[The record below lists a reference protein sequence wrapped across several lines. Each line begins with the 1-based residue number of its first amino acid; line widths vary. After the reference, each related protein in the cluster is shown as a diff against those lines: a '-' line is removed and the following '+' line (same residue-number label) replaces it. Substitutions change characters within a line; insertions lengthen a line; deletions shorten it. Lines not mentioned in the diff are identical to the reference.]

1 MTGYAIEIQ
10 DTFGAES
17 LPAARMTSAIAW
29 VLARHDAPPGAGL
42 TVVITDDEQVR
53 ALNAQYRGVD
63 AATDVLSFG
72 ADPLPEGLLA
82 EMAAQGESDGEAN
95 APEGPYLGD
104 LVVAYP
110 YTVRQAQEAG
120 HALDDELILLA
131 IHGTLHLLGH
141 DHDNPERQRAM
152 WMAQAEALA
161 AAGVDIEVPTFT
173 FEDEGDERA

>member
-29 VLARHDAPPGAGL
+29 VLARHGAPPGAGL
-42 TVVITDDEQVR
+42 TLVITDDEQVR
-53 ALNAQYRGVD
+53 SLNAQYRGVD

-72 ADPLPEGLLA
+72 ADPLPEALLS
-82 EMAAQGESDGEAN
+82 EMATQGEAD

-104 LVVAYP
+104 VIVAYP

-141 DHDNPERQRAM
+141 DHDSPERQRAM

-161 AAGVDIEVPTFT
+161 AAGVGIEVPAFT
-173 FEDEGDERA
+173 FEDEGDERE